1 MPEVRDSEQP
11 SAWRTVN
18 TGSNRKLLLR
28 GLEAVVACVPA
39 RGREDG
45 YSVVVEAQE
54 GPLGNSLL
62 AVEIETRP
70 NGPEVERVGPE
81 RRFERV
87 DRLTQPS
94 ACIHHLDRVP
104 VVRAPDSYLIGDST
118 GVGEMPSD
126 VDLQVLRP
134 GEGLPAKRRPEGI
147 HLLRACIAGPAHHAQ
162 RQRAKPRRGLRFGA
176 AAHRGLEGQPEQPR
190 DPSSRRGPHLADR
203 TAPGK

>member
-1 MPEVRDSEQP
+1 MKSVAACSSCIHGHELNPHEPCERQ
-11 SAWRTVN
+11 AHRA
-18 TGSNRKLLLR
+18 RCKLLLR
-28 GLEAVVACVPA
+28 GLQAIVACVPA

-70 NGPEVERVGPE
+70 NGPEVECVGRE

-94 ACIHHLDRVP
+94 ACIHHLDRIP

-118 GVGEMPSD
+118 GVGKMPSD
-126 VDLQVLRP
+126 VDLQVFRA
-134 GEGLPAKRRPEGI
+134 GEGLPAKRGPERPM
-147 HLLRACIAGPAHHAQ
+147 AT
-162 RQRAKPRRGLRFGA
+162 A
-176 AAHRGLEGQPEQPR
+176 AWCC
-190 DPSSRRGPHLADR
+190 S
-203 TAPGK
+203 